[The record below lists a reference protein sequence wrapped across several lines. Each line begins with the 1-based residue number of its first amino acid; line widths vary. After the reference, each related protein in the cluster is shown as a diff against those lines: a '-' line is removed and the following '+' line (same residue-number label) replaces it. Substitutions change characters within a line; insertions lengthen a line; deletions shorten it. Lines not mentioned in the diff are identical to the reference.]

1 MSNGAA
7 DWDSLAKDGLQCVPE
22 ARQRADAGG
31 SDKYGTKHENKTINC
46 RQAHRYSYHRIG
58 APALRSLYGKG
69 EIFVAKGQNTPITDI
84 IQLDA
89 SIPAKMAK
97 QTTYNI
103 DGRNFIVTPVF
114 HEDGR
119 ESFGSILMRLMKA
132 EVSSQL

>member
-1 MSNGAA
+1 MPETAYSA
-7 DWDSLAKDGLQCVPE
+7 SQRPVRGLTPGEVTNTTQN
-22 ARQRADAGG
+22 
-31 SDKYGTKHENKTINC
+31 ENKTYNR
-46 RQAHRYSYHRIG
+46 RQARRYLYCRIG

>member
-1 MSNGAA
+1 MPETAYSA
-7 DWDSLAKDGLQCVPE
+7 SQRPVRGLTPGEVTNTAQN
-22 ARQRADAGG
+22 
-31 SDKYGTKHENKTINC
+31 ENKTDNR
-46 RQAHRYSYHRIG
+46 RQAHRYPIAESVRL
-58 APALRSLYGKG
+58 PCVLYMERG

>member
-1 MSNGAA
+1 M
-7 DWDSLAKDGLQCVPE
+7 
-22 ARQRADAGG
+22 
-31 SDKYGTKHENKTINC
+31 
-46 RQAHRYSYHRIG
+46 
-58 APALRSLYGKG
+58 
-69 EIFVAKGQNTPITDI
+69 AKGQNTPITDI

-89 SIPAKMAK
+89 SIPAKMSK

>member
-1 MSNGAA
+1 M
-7 DWDSLAKDGLQCVPE
+7 DWDSLARGGLQCVPE

-31 SDKYGTKHENKTINC
+31 SDKYGTERKQDYQPQTGAPIPY
-46 RQAHRYSYHRIG
+46 RRIG

-69 EIFVAKGQNTPITDI
+69 EIFVAKGQSTPITDI